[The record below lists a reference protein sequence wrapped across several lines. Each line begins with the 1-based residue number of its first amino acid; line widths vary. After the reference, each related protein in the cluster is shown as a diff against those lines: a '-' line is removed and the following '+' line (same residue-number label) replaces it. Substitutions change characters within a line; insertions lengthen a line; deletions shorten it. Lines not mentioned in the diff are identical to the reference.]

1 MACFHPRGFP
11 LQVVKRVPSAFDS
24 VDWLSEIKHDG
35 FRVLAIREGAPP
47 VCIPETA
54 MTSAVAISTS
64 RRHWQPFRPGDLSST
79 ASWSCS
85 MRVAIRISQSW
96 PAAEPVRIMPSTC
109 SCSETPTCAR
119 RSLICARPILAD
131 LLHGCGEPVRYCDHV
146 IGVGKE
152 FFEIVRDAGL
162 EGVVAKR
169 RSSAYAG
176 VLNDDWLKIKCL
188 RVHDFV
194 VGGWISDADKKIGAL
209 LLGEFI
215 DGNLR
220 YVGQVGSPSGWR
232 VMRAVTRLLSSYLL
246 NLAKLV

>member
-1 MACFHPRGFP
+1 M
-11 LQVVKRVPSAFDS
+11 L
-24 VDWLSEIKHDG
+24 
-35 FRVLAIREGAPP
+35 
-47 VCIPETA
+47 
-54 MTSAVAISTS
+54 
-64 RRHWQPFRPGDLSST
+64 GDADLR
-79 ASWSCS
+79 AKKLD
-85 MRVAIRISQSW
+85 MRKA
-96 PAAEPVRIMPSTC
+96 
-109 SCSETPTCAR
+109 
-119 RSLICARPILAD
+119 ILAD

-176 VLNDDWLKIKCL
+176 VLDDDWLKIKCL

-246 NLAKLV
+246 YLAKLVETSGARIPQGTENGSENTVAGYLSGVCRRSITFSPVHSSFVCTSQASTEWSP

>member
-1 MACFHPRGFP
+1 M
-11 LQVVKRVPSAFDS
+11 L
-24 VDWLSEIKHDG
+24 
-35 FRVLAIREGAPP
+35 
-47 VCIPETA
+47 
-54 MTSAVAISTS
+54 
-64 RRHWQPFRPGDLSST
+64 GDADLR
-79 ASWSCS
+79 AKKLD
-85 MRVAIRISQSW
+85 MRKA
-96 PAAEPVRIMPSTC
+96 
-109 SCSETPTCAR
+109 
-119 RSLICARPILAD
+119 ILAD

-146 IGVGKE
+146 IGVGRE

-176 VLNDDWLKIKCL
+176 VLNDDWLKNKCL

-220 YVGQVGSPSGWR
+220 YVGQVGSPSDWR
-232 VMRAVTRLLSSYLL
+232 VMRAVTRLLSPRATSPIQRCDKRCRCKVLRTGMSRRDRVHGLHRRWVSATTRISAVRRRGGHQNRGVAFTSL
-246 NLAKLV
+246 NHS